1 MLLTS
6 ISAAALA
13 AGLMTFPAQA
23 LAQATPQVP
32 PVSAPDTATELGE
45 VIVTGVTE
53 KTRKLDATFSIN
65 TLTAEDIQGL
75 AAIGTADLLQNIPG
89 IYGEGSSAGEASNNI
104 TVRGL
109 PVTGGYRYAPQL
121 IDGLPVYEEP
131 EVQFMNNDVFI
142 RTDLMTE
149 RVEVVKGGPGGIL
162 YSNGLGATV
171 NYVTRTGGDTLQGG
185 YKLELADYGFI
196 RNDAYISGPITDNL
210 TFAVG
215 GFYRESDGIRDTG
228 YTADHGGQIR
238 GNLVWTSDDGS
249 WDVQL
254 HAILLR
260 DHTGFYQNV
269 PFTVP
274 RLAGPGTPENPTEID
289 QDTIEPLGIDFG
301 EGTVASPFN
310 RRFTQIGEYG
320 TRDIDLADG
329 INPEFDIYTLRVS
342 KALASGWRFSAGLRH
357 TTGSNGFNAMFTG
370 NDTTTAAIF
379 NNARYQN
386 DLISPA
392 HFQALTGQY
401 DAAKL
406 QGFFTVPGDA
416 STVFPNISREDF
428 IANYARAQG
437 VGAFYLDDGARV
449 ADSTLVNFLLPFI
462 ARTDAESTSFDFQVR
477 KSAQWLGQH
486 DFTFGAYASD
496 YSNDQNFQASLLVS
510 TMEETSRLA
519 DLRALDASG
528 NPFGPSLTLDGAILP
543 GYFGYVSTAD
553 AKGQAFYLQD
563 HWELLDSRL
572 KLDLGVRWQSLDIDL
587 VRRDRNVVTNL
598 TPAGVT
604 PGSDADTTADDEV
617 SLPGAPRV
625 FDDDFDAFGWSVGGN
640 YSIRPN
646 FAVYGLVSRSFRL
659 PSLEDINEFRIGA
672 APVVNGETVDLEQIE
687 RIWQY
692 ETGLRYQTAS
702 FDTSVAVF
710 YNEFEPRDLVN
721 VYRDIESA
729 QCNTVGG
736 VTQINTCPEVPQ
748 LFRRGIKNL
757 GAEIEMT
764 WRPAMLEGLELKGS
778 VVVQDP
784 EIEGSNYTITEEVRD
799 TSGVL
804 SGYRFRQVGE
814 DGRRP
819 RRLAQYMVHFNPL
832 YDLRPMTGVPVKLYA
847 QYSFFGERFSES
859 TDFNVTLYPE
869 YYTLNLG
876 GIYDVNER
884 LAFQVH
890 VANVTDQLSF
900 TEGDPIFS
908 DLFSPDGARNR
919 GVGRPL
925 FGRTLRATLNYRF

>member
-1 MLLTS
+1 MTGSKGVSPRMLLTS

-13 AGLMTFPAQA
+13 AGLTFPAEA
-23 LAQATPQVP
+23 LAQQAPQPAQSRPAQTSDEAV
-32 PVSAPDTATELGE
+32 ELDE
-45 VIVTGVTE
+45 VIVTGVTAQ
-53 KTRKLDATFSIN
+53 TRKLDATFSIN
-65 TLTAEDIQGL
+65 TLTAEDIQAL
-75 AAIGTADLLQNIPG
+75 AVISTADLLQNIPG

-171 NYVTRTGGDTLQGG
+171 NYVTRTGGDTLEGG

-249 WDVQL
+249 WNVQA
-254 HAILLR
+254 HALFLR

-274 RLAGPGTPENPTEID
+274 RLAGPGTPENPTAID
-289 QDTIEPLGIDFG
+289 QDTIEPLGIDFAN
-301 EGTVASPFN
+301 GTVASQFN

-320 TRDIDLADG
+320 TREIDLADG

-342 KALASGWRFSAGLRH
+342 KELESGWRFSAGLRH

-386 DLISPA
+386 DLVSPA

-406 QGFFTVPGDA
+406 RGFFTVPGNA

-428 IANYARAQG
+428 INNYGRARG

-449 ADSTLVNFLLPFI
+449 ADATLVNFLLPFI

-477 KSAQWLGQH
+477 KSANWFGEH
-486 DFTFGAYASD
+486 DLTFGAYASE

-510 TMEETSRLA
+510 TMEETPRLA
-519 DLRALDASG
+519 DLRALDAAG

-543 GYFGYVSTAD
+543 GFFGYVSAAD
-553 AKGQAFYLQD
+553 AKGQALYLQD
-563 HWELLDSRL
+563 HWELLDNRL
-572 KLDLGVRWQSLDIDL
+572 KLDLGVRWQSLDINL

-598 TPAGVT
+598 TPPGVT
-604 PGSDADTTADDEV
+604 PGSNADTTADDEI

-625 FDDDFDAFGWSVGGN
+625 FDGDFDAFGWSVGGN
-640 YSIRPN
+640 YSIRDS

-692 ETGLRYQTAS
+692 EAGLRYQTPS
-702 FDTSVAVF
+702 FDTSAAVF
-710 YNEFEPRDLVN
+710 YNEFEHL
-721 VYRDIESA
+721 
-729 QCNTVGG
+729 
-736 VTQINTCPEVPQ
+736 
-748 LFRRGIKNL
+748 
-757 GAEIEMT
+757 
-764 WRPAMLEGLELKGS
+764 
-778 VVVQDP
+778 
-784 EIEGSNYTITEEVRD
+784 
-799 TSGVL
+799 
-804 SGYRFRQVGE
+804 
-814 DGRRP
+814 
-819 RRLAQYMVHFNPL
+819 
-832 YDLRPMTGVPVKLYA
+832 
-847 QYSFFGERFSES
+847 
-859 TDFNVTLYPE
+859 
-869 YYTLNLG
+869 
-876 GIYDVNER
+876 
-884 LAFQVH
+884 
-890 VANVTDQLSF
+890 
-900 TEGDPIFS
+900 
-908 DLFSPDGARNR
+908 
-919 GVGRPL
+919 
-925 FGRTLRATLNYRF
+925 